1 MARKPSPKGPPAPRR
16 RRRAAASRAAAP
28 RRAPMYRMPAQQHVP
43 LKSLIPRRGAITGRG
58 EYTVKGNSLMPDL
71 PLIYNKKSLEGAMIV
86 RHTEYI
92 GDVQASTL
100 FDNQY
105 QIALNPALA
114 SSFPW
119 LSQIASSFTQY
130 QWLGLVFSLKSTSG
144 NYSSA
149 NQALGQ
155 VAVATD
161 YNVLGPAFT
170 DLRQVLIQTFS
181 TVTVPTQS
189 AIHPIEC
196 APNQTSVPLLYTR
209 TGPVPAGADAR
220 LYDLGLTQICVQDSP
235 NPGTN
240 IMQLW
245 CDYECAM
252 YKPQIIPV
260 GEGAANKAAHWSLA
274 NTVSLT
280 AEGGD
285 WPIGDNYVDLSTG
298 GAAEVFNNTTGPV
311 LLNRDGL
318 VFGASDVGTWLV
330 NLSVEAPSSVG
341 STFSVAGMSG
351 WYIPSGAN
359 WTTEAVYFNGDRATT
374 RLVGVSEGAQICP
387 ADFAGCFVL
396 TVTGACVIPVK
407 QLVSTS
413 QAGPTTILGGDLVL
427 TLLPA
432 GFVVPT

>member
-1 MARKPSPKGPPAPRR
+1 MAPRPR
-16 RRRAAASRAAAP
+16 RARAAPRAAAKK
-28 RRAPMYRMPAQQHVP
+28 Y
-43 LKSLIPRRGAITGRG
+43 ITGRG
-58 EYTVKGNSLMPDL
+58 AYAIPRNLHMPMKSLVPNRGRIVGRGDYTVKGNSLMPDL
-71 PLIYNKKSLEGAMIV
+71 PLIYNKASLEGAMIV

-92 GDVQASTL
+92 GDIQASTV
-100 FDNQY
+100 FNNQY
-105 QIALNPALA
+105 QISLNPALA
-114 SSFPW
+114 ASFPW

-130 QWLGLVFSLKSTSG
+130 QWLGLIFSLKSTSG

-209 TGPVPAGADAR
+209 SGPVPAGADAR
-220 LYDLGLTQICVQDSP
+220 LYDLGLTQVCVQDSP

-240 IMQLW
+240 IQQLW
-245 CDYECAM
+245 VDYEVAL
-252 YKPQIIPV
+252 YKPQIIPT
-260 GEGAANKAAHWSLA
+260 GEGSGNRAAHWSLP
-274 NTVSLT
+274 NTTSLT
-280 AEGGD
+280 EEGGD
-285 WPIGDNYVDLSTG
+285 YPPGSGYVDLTSG
-298 GAAEVFNNTTGPV
+298 GAAVVFNNTSGPV
-311 LLNRDGL
+311 ALSRDGL
-318 VFGASDVGTWLV
+318 VFNASDVGVWLV

-341 STFSVAGMSG
+341 NTFSVAGMSG

-359 WTTEAVYFNGDRATT
+359 WTAEAVYYNGDRATT
-374 RLVGVSEGAQICP
+374 RLVGVGESPIICP

-396 TVTGACVIPVK
+396 TVTGACVVPVK
-407 QLVSTS
+407 QLVPTS
-413 QAGPTTILGGDLVL
+413 PNGPTTILGGDLVL
-427 TLLPA
+427 SLLPA
-432 GFVVPT
+432 GFVTS